1 MVSWINSAWLRVIKV
16 TNRTYTQYAELMHR
30 HPGILENGSKAW
42 DSTTWPSAVFWICR
56 FAEKGCWYKPTIMV
70 DINYYGTTIVGLWYQ
85 FLYGRNGVSLDR
97 TCRSVYHNPAMYD
110 VWCLQRWWI
119 LAASASSPVG
129 NLRQVRK
136 KQTTDAVFLFLF
148 GSQVMLN
155 QDELNIAGHPLW
167 IWSVVWLE
175 QAFQI
180 FCFVRSFLGAFVP
193 YTVEKLLSYRWV
205 QEIICGSLCSV
216 PWPYDVKVTHQQR
229 GWDTNKT

>member
-1 MVSWINSAWLRVIKV
+1 MQSWCIGTQVYWKTDPRPGTRPLDLRLFSESADLQKKGY
-16 TNRTYTQYAELMHR
+16 TNNY
-30 HPGILENGSKAW
+30 
-42 DSTTWPSAVFWICR
+42 
-56 FAEKGCWYKPTIMV
+56 
-70 DINYYGTTIVGLWYQ
+70 DINFNQ

-97 TCRSVYHNPAMYD
+97 TCRSVYHMSSTTLDNPAMYD
-110 VWCLQRWWI
+110 VWCCQRWWI
-119 LAASASSPVG
+119 LAATASSPVG

-136 KQTTDAVFLFLF
+136 KQTTDAVFVFLF

-167 IWSVVWLE
+167 IWSVVWPE

-193 YTVEKLLSYRWV
+193 YTVEQLLSNRWV

-216 PWPYDVKVTHQQR
+216 PLQTEWVL
-229 GWDTNKT
+229 NL

>member
-1 MVSWINSAWLRVIKV
+1 MGYLLIGHAEVSTDMS
-16 TNRTYTQYAELMHR
+16 
-30 HPGILENGSKAW
+30 
-42 DSTTWPSAVFWICR
+42 STT
-56 FAEKGCWYKPTIMV
+56 
-70 DINYYGTTIVGLWYQ
+70 
-85 FLYGRNGVSLDR
+85 LD
-97 TCRSVYHNPAMYD
+97 NPAMYD
-110 VWCLQRWWI
+110 VWCCQRWWI

-175 QAFQI
+175 HSFQI

-193 YTVEKLLSYRWV
+193 CHRWKTLVAPLSAGNHLRESLLSAFANCMVFEPLELPFAVWC
-205 QEIICGSLCSV
+205 QG
-216 PWPYDVKVTHQQR
+216 
-229 GWDTNKT
+229 DTSAAGVRHK